1 MTLDRIAV
9 HGLRLLAG
17 VFGAVSLLCLLD
29 PTLLLGNMEIGL
41 ETATALAEVRAGYGG
56 TFAGLAVLFAVGAQ
70 RVNYRSLALGVA
82 SIVLGTFTLG
92 RLLSLAT
99 DGVPSTLACANH
111 AVEAVGFA
119 LALWLWRATANT
131 ER

>member
-99 DGVPSTLACANH
+99 DGVPSTLAFANH